1 MVEVRFQGTASE
13 VLADISR
20 FASEKGLTVA
30 DTGKV
35 AKEPKK
41 EKVTEEAAPKS
52 EGKAEKSQETAPD
65 INTVKATIT
74 EMLAHAKVGK
84 EGVIKLFADHFAPAK
99 KASELPA
106 DPKVYA
112 SFVEKA
118 KELMKG

>member
-1 MVEVRFQGTASE
+1 MVEVRFQGTANE

-20 FASEKGLTVA
+20 FASEKSLTA
-30 DTGKV
+30 GDTAKV
-35 AKEPKK
+35 TKEAKK
-41 EKVTEEAAPKS
+41 EKVTDTPS
-52 EGKAEKSQETAPD
+52 ETKTPPEKKEDAAPD

-112 SFVEKA
+112 AFVEKA
-118 KELMKG
+118 KALMVA